1 MVSKGQRRLVI
12 LGVLSVAGVLAQDAP
27 LPAGSVSIKL
37 PNDSPVALLEANTG
51 ESRKEARGAA
61 LVLDLHM
68 SLSLRNNSPKWIH
81 GITLRVVSQEVTL
94 GGKASVAMPSLNVG
108 PGDVFPVRIDS
119 RLMRPTQ
126 FAAGTLVEVSLDGVL
141 FQDLSCYGPDRLNSC
156 RTMTAWEREAQRDR
170 EYFKRI
176 LAQSGQDGLKKAIV
190 DSLARQADRP
200 RLDVRVSP
208 HGPAV
213 TSAAIAAPEQSKK
226 FALLEFPDSPI
237 EPLDGWAMV
246 SGNQARSPQVEVR
259 NRSGKP
265 VKYVELGW
273 LVSDQTGQQYM
284 AASLPAGEPGLFL
297 PAGKTAKVMQDTILT
312 FINKGGKPMNVQG
325 MTGFVSQVEFAD
337 GKVWVPS
344 RQNLDQ
350 GVLRRI
356 VPPSNEEQRLTELY
370 VKRGLPALVQELSRY

>member
-1 MVSKGQRRLVI
+1 
-12 LGVLSVAGVLAQDAP
+12 
-27 LPAGSVSIKL
+27 
-37 PNDSPVALLEANTG
+37 
-51 ESRKEARGAA
+51 
-61 LVLDLHM
+61 
-68 SLSLRNNSPKWIH
+68 
-81 GITLRVVSQEVTL
+81 
-94 GGKASVAMPSLNVG
+94 
-108 PGDVFPVRIDS
+108 
-119 RLMRPTQ
+119 MRPTQ